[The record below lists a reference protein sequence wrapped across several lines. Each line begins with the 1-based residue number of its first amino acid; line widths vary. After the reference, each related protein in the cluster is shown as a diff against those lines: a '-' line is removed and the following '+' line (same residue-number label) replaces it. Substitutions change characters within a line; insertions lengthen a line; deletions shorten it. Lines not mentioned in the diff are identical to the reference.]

1 MLEIIGAITG
11 FTGAI
16 VPSAIKYLQDKNDKK
31 HELNLFKMQIKA
43 QKETELHRMN
53 EIDLKADIEESKYL
67 YKTFRVGI
75 KWIDALNGT
84 VRPVIAYAFF
94 ILYAWTKV
102 YYFLNN
108 EIYDLNQIWT
118 SIDNTIF
125 LTIISFFYGQRAMQK
140 IMK

>member
-16 VPSAIKYLQDKNDKK
+16 VPSAIKYLQDKSDKK
-31 HELNLFKMQIKA
+31 HELELLKTQIKA
-43 QKETELHRMN
+43 QKEVTLHRME
-53 EIDLKADIEESKYL
+53 EIDIRADIEESKYL
-67 YKTFRVGI
+67 YKTFRIGI

-84 VRPVIAYAFF
+84 VRPIIAYAFF
-94 ILYAWTKV
+94 VLYSWTKI
-102 YYFLNN
+102 YYFVNN
-108 EIYDLNQIWT
+108 DIYDISQVWT
-118 SIDNTIF
+118 SVDNAIF